1 MTYSKPAATARR
13 LTALMIDPSGAICT
27 CNGAGPEI
35 PPCKIC

>member
-1 MTYSKPAATARR
+1 MKYSKPAATARH

-27 CNGAGPEI
+27 CNGTTKL